1 MELKSGDEEE
11 KKKEKPAEEGL
22 REQAVTSWTTQM
34 YPRASERGL
43 YEALAVQL
51 KKVLS
56 YDTFL
61 SKKQTKYGQK
71 LK

>member
-1 MELKSGDEEE
+1 
-11 KKKEKPAEEGL
+11 
-22 REQAVTSWTTQM
+22 M